1 MENLK
6 TGLIEVYCGEGK
18 GKTTAALGLSLRA
31 HGRGAKVL
39 WTSFLKNYDS
49 GEFLSE
55 MPFDLFKGQVVKT
68 FLYLLS
74 EEERNAIRREHGERL
89 GTLFEK
95 ARQEHYDMLILDE
108 LLGALQTQ
116 SIELDQVLEELQN
129 KPQNLEV
136 VITGRYVPEALAEL
150 ADYISCITNQKH
162 PFTKGMGPRMGI
174 ES

>member
-1 MENLK
+1 MAKLK
-6 TGLIEVYCGEGK
+6 TGLIEIYCGEGK

-49 GEFLSE
+49 GEFVSD
-55 MPFDLFKGQVVKT
+55 MPFDLFKGQVVES
-68 FLYLLS
+68 FVYLLS
-74 EEERNAIRREHGERL
+74 DEDRCAIRNEHGERL
-89 GTLFEK
+89 RKLFEK
-95 ARQEHYDMLILDE
+95 AHKEQYDILILDE
-108 LLGALQTQ
+108 LLGALETK
-116 SIELDQVLEELQN
+116 SIQLDQVLEELKN

-136 VITGRYVPEALAEL
+136 IITGRYVPEALAEL

-162 PFTKGMGPRMGI
+162 PFAKGIGPRIGI